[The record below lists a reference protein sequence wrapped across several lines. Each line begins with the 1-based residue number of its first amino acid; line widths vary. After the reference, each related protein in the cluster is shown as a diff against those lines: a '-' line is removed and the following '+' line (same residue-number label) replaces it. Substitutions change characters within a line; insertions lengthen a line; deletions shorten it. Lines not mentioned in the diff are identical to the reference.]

1 MNVRLRT
8 EQLAVGPVDHQ
19 YKAQIFVF
27 GVRGFILK

>member
-8 EQLAVGPVDHQ
+8 KQLAVDPVGHQ

-27 GVRGFILK
+27 GVRGFIPK